1 MVIVC
6 AIAQDCLYGT
16 FYWLKHQCRFSLVLG
31 FFLSK
36 NISRRKDYFLEQKVF
51 FFFFF
56 LEGGDHRDANYVEG
70 LKKKKEAAE

>member
-36 NISRRKDYFLEQKVF
+36 NISRRKDYFLEQKGF

-56 LEGGDHRDANYVEG
+56 GRGGPQRCKLCG
-70 LKKKKEAAE
+70 RAEEEKRGS